1 MVEVILMSKVENLGK
16 LGDKVRVRPGFARN
30 YLIPYGKAKYA
41 TKENLAA
48 FAQERAALEAKAQA
62 AFSQAQARAESLRD
76 LIVVIRARAGSEG
89 KLFGSVGAKDIAE
102 SLTSAG
108 FPTERREVR
117 LADAIRHAGEFQ
129 VELHLHPDV
138 QITVTVQVEADI
150 AAEGR

>member
-1 MVEVILMSKVENLGK
+1 MVEVILMNKVEHLGK

-30 YLIPYGKAKYA
+30 YLIPQGKAKYA

-48 FAQERAALEAKAQA
+48 FAEERAQLEAKAQA
-62 AFSQAQARAESLRD
+62 ALHEAQARAESLRD
-76 LIVVIRARAGSEG
+76 LMVVIRARAGSEG

-102 SLTSAG
+102 SLSSAG

-129 VELHLHPDV
+129 VTLHLHPDV
-138 QITVTVQVEADI
+138 QTTVTVQVEADI
-150 AAEGR
+150 SADS